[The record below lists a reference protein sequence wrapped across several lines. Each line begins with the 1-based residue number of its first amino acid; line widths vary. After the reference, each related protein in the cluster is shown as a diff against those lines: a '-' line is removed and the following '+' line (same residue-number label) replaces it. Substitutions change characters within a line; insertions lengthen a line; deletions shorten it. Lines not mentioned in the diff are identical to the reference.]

1 MTYRLTDR
9 DEEDEHMRR
18 DLPPALRRY
27 LLTEAELTN
36 EEVDGMTT
44 NELFE
49 TVLNYEGLINY
60 ANKIKRI
67 IKDVYGIDLDKV
79 EEVQG

>member
-1 MTYRLTDR
+1 MKRNVK
-9 DEEDEHMRR
+9 
-18 DLPPALRRY
+18 PALRRY

-36 EEVDGMTT
+36 EEIDSMTL

-49 TVLNYEGLINY
+49 TVLNYEGLLCNAY
-60 ANKIKRI
+60 KIRLI

-79 EEVQG
+79 EEN